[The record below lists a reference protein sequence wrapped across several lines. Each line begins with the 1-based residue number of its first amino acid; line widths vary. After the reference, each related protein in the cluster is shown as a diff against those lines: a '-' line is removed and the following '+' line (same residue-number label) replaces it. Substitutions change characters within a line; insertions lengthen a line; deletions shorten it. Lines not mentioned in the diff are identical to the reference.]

1 MIESLRDRMEDV
13 YSVVLVANTPAY
25 IYDNLREAL
34 SGMAKS
40 VRLPELIS
48 ELRKEMA
55 APPSQEYDQSSYV
68 YALFVLMTYDRYEDV
83 RHHLEWIG
91 SSDVK
96 WMGYLTKY
104 YQNNVVSM
112 TTMSY
117 TITGTEQS
125 EATVEVESL

>member
-25 IYDNLREAL
+25 LYDNLREVL
-34 SGMAKS
+34 SGMAKR
-40 VRLPELIS
+40 VRLPELVS
-48 ELRKEMA
+48 ELRNEMTA
-55 APPSQEYDQSSYV
+55 SPSEEYDQASYI

-91 SSDVK
+91 SNNVK
-96 WMGYLTKY
+96 WMSYLTKY

-112 TTMSY
+112 TSY
-117 TITGTEQS
+117 TIAGSEQS
-125 EATVEVESL
+125 ETKVEIESL

>member
-1 MIESLRDRMEDV
+1 MIEALKDRMEDV

-25 IYDNLREAL
+25 LYDNLREVL
-34 SGMAKS
+34 SGMANR
-40 VRLPELIS
+40 VRLPDLIS
-48 ELRKEMA
+48 ELRNEMA
-55 APPSQEYDQSSYV
+55 PPPSQEYDQSSYI

-91 SSDVK
+91 SSNVK

-117 TITGTEQS
+117 TIAGTEQS
-125 EATVEVESL
+125 ETSVEVESL

>member
-1 MIESLRDRMEDV
+1 MIEALKDRMEDV

-25 IYDNLREAL
+25 LYDNLREVL
-34 SGMAKS
+34 SGMANS

-48 ELRKEMA
+48 ELRNEV
-55 APPSQEYDQSSYV
+55 APPSSQEYDQSSYI

-91 SSDVK
+91 SSNVK

-117 TITGTEQS
+117 TIAGTEQS
-125 EATVEVESL
+125 ETSVEVESL

>member
-1 MIESLRDRMEDV
+1 MIESLKDRMEDV

-25 IYDNLREAL
+25 LYDNLREVL
-34 SGMAKS
+34 SGRANR

-48 ELRKEMA
+48 ELRNEMA
-55 APPSQEYDQSSYV
+55 APPSQEYDQSSYI
-68 YALFVLMTYDRYEDV
+68 YALFILMTYDRYEDV

-91 SSDVK
+91 ASNIK

-117 TITGTEQS
+117 TIAGTEQS
-125 EATVEVESL
+125 ETSVEVESL

>member
-1 MIESLRDRMEDV
+1 M
-13 YSVVLVANTPAY
+13 AN
-25 IYDNLREAL
+25 R
-34 SGMAKS
+34 

-48 ELRKEMA
+48 ELRNEMA
-55 APPSQEYDQSSYV
+55 PPPSQEYDQSSYI

-91 SSDVK
+91 SSNVK

-117 TITGTEQS
+117 TIAGTEQS
-125 EATVEVESL
+125 ETSVEVESL

>member
-25 IYDNLREAL
+25 LYDNLREVL
-34 SGMAKS
+34 SGLAKR

-48 ELRKEMA
+48 ELRHEMA
-55 APPSQEYDQSSYV
+55 ASPSQEYDQSSYI

-96 WMGYLTKY
+96 WMGYLTRY

-117 TITGTEQS
+117 TITGTDQS